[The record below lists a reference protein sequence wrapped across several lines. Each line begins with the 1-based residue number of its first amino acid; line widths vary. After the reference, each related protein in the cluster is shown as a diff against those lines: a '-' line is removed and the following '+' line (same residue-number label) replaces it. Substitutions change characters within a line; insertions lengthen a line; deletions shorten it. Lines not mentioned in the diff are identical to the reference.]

1 MPLNLTK
8 PLAFIDLETTGLNI
22 ASDRIVEISIVKVHP
37 NGNKDI
43 VTRRVNPTIPISTE
57 STSIHGISDDD
68 VKNEPTFKQMAKE
81 LANFID
87 GCDLAGYNSNKFD
100 IPMLAEEFLRAEVDF
115 EITKRNL
122 VDVQNIFHKME
133 QRTLSAAYKFYC
145 NKDLVDAHSAEADT
159 IATME
164 ILLAQVKKY
173 DSLENNVAFLSEFSK
188 ATNNVDLLGRIV
200 YDKNNVEVFNFGKHK
215 GKAVL
220 EVLEK
225 EPGYYHWMMNG
236 DFPLYTKKVL
246 TQIRLKALNEK

>member
-57 STSIHGISDDD
+57 STSIHGISNDD

-81 LANFID
+81 LANFIE

-115 EITKRNL
+115 DITKRNL

-133 QRTLSAAYKFYC
+133 QRTLAAAYKFYC
-145 NKDLVDAHSAEADT
+145 DKDLVDAHSAEADT

>member
-22 ASDRIVEISIVKVHP
+22 ASDRIVEISIVKVYP

-43 VTRRVNPTIPISTE
+43 VTRRINPTIPISTE

-81 LANFID
+81 LANFIE

-115 EITKRNL
+115 DITKRNL

-145 NKDLVDAHSAEADT
+145 DKDLVDAHSAEADT

-164 ILLAQVKKY
+164 ILLAQIEKY

-200 YDKNNVEVFNFGKHK
+200 YNKNNVEVFNFGKHK

-246 TQIRLKALNEK
+246 TQIRLKTLNEK

>member
-22 ASDRIVEISIVKVHP
+22 ASDRIVEISIVKVYP

-43 VTRRVNPTIPISTE
+43 VTRRINPTIPISTE

-81 LANFID
+81 LANFIE

-115 EITKRNL
+115 DITKRNL

-145 NKDLVDAHSAEADT
+145 DKDLVDAHSAEADT

-164 ILLAQVKKY
+164 ILLAQIEKY

-246 TQIRLKALNEK
+246 TQIRLKTLNEK

>member
-81 LANFID
+81 LANFIE

-115 EITKRNL
+115 DITKRNL

-133 QRTLSAAYKFYC
+133 QRTLAAAYKFYC
-145 NKDLVDAHSAEADT
+145 DKDLVDAHSAEADT
-159 IATME
+159 IATIE
-164 ILLAQVKKY
+164 ILLAQVEKY

>member
-81 LANFID
+81 LANFIE

-145 NKDLVDAHSAEADT
+145 DKDLVDAHSAEADT

-164 ILLAQVKKY
+164 ILLAQVEKY

-200 YDKNNVEVFNFGKHK
+200 YDKNNVEIFNFGKHK

>member
-1 MPLNLTK
+1 MSLNLTK

-22 ASDRIVEISIVKVHP
+22 ASDRIVEISIVKVQP
-37 NGNKDI
+37 NGNRDI
-43 VTRRVNPTIPISTE
+43 VTRRMNPTIPISKE

-81 LANFID
+81 LNAFVD
-87 GCDLAGYNSNKFD
+87 GCDLAGFNSNKFD

-115 EITKRNL
+115 DITKRKL

-133 QRTLSAAYKFYC
+133 QRTLAAAYKFYC
-145 NKDLVDAHSAEADT
+145 NKDLIDAHSAEADT

-164 ILLAQVKKY
+164 ILLAQVEKY

-188 ATNNVDLLGRIV
+188 VNNNADLLGRII

-215 GKAVL
+215 GKSVL